1 MSKRAAFD
9 WARSV
14 TDLRKLRD
22 NDRLH
27 GWIAAMERWFEARRR
42 EAGGEAPPAA
52 DGRFE

>member
-22 NDRLH
+22 NDRLR
-27 GWIAAMERWFEARRR
+27 GWIAAMSEWLRPSKSAQT
-42 EAGGEAPPAA
+42 
-52 DGRFE
+52 